1 MADIPPDDGAYPV
14 VADAAPLLPVQPELA
29 WDLGTETRDA
39 VSDVYLVTFARLL
52 PGTAQAAGLQD
63 IVFTRVRV
71 GCLSRLFTSMHPPHS
86 PLFNIYVSAVWP
98 TRPPPLVGQGRAHED
113 ASKHNTSAYEY
124 APVQPLPPSCWPCP
138 RRRQTTQTKHAALC
152 VRTCARTSQP
162 LGHT

>member
-52 PGTAQAAGLQD
+52 PGTAEAAGLQD

-71 GCLSRLFTSMHPPHS
+71 GCLPRLFTHTCMHSLGACNNNGRQDVEAFTRAGILYAVPSTRFS
-86 PLFNIYVSAVWP
+86 PQIGLTSGRGPACGRSSNAVSWP
-98 TRPPPLVGQGRAHED
+98 RCKVD
-113 ASKHNTSAYEY
+113 
-124 APVQPLPPSCWPCP
+124 
-138 RRRQTTQTKHAALC
+138 RQSHVT
-152 VRTCARTSQP
+152 
-162 LGHT
+162 

>member
-52 PGTAQAAGLQD
+52 PGTAEAAGLQD

-71 GCLSRLFTSMHPPHS
+71 GCLSRLFTHACMHS
-86 PLFNIYVSAVWP
+86 WALA
-98 TRPPPLVGQGRAHED
+98 
-113 ASKHNTSAYEY
+113 
-124 APVQPLPPSCWPCP
+124 
-138 RRRQTTQTKHAALC
+138 TTTA
-152 VRTCARTSQP
+152 ARTSRP
-162 LGHT
+162 SPVPASCMLCRR

>member
-63 IVFTRVRV
+63 IVFTLVRV

-98 TRPPPLVGQGRAHED
+98 TRPRPLVGQGPPLVGQGRGD
-113 ASKHNTSAYEY
+113 
-124 APVQPLPPSCWPCP
+124 PVPPCP
-138 RRRQTTQTKHAALC
+138 APFPLFP
-152 VRTCARTSQP
+152 SQCRI
-162 LGHT
+162 HINSISV